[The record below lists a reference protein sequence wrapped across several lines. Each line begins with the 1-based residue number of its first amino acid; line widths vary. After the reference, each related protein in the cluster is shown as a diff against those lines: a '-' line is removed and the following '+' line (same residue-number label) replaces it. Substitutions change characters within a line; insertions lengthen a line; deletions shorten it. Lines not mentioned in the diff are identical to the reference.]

1 MMTPLHAIAGRGGRL
16 GTLFGEMPG
25 SHHLQPA
32 DLRAFF
38 RVQDNGSYLQRGV
51 EFLARDSKPASIPCA
66 LISYRIQA
74 ALGEGFRVY
83 FGSNRI
89 GTDDFVWQDLGP
101 I

>member
-1 MMTPLHAIAGRGGRL
+1 MMTPLHAIAGRGGRP
-16 GTLFGEMPG
+16 GTWFGEAPG

-32 DLRAFF
+32 EMRVFF
-38 RVQDNGSYLQRGV
+38 CVVDNGSYLQRGV

-74 ALGEGFRVY
+74 ALCEGFRVH

-89 GTDDFVWQDLGP
+89 GTDDFVW
-101 I
+101 